1 VSSSSAS
8 TSAKPVER
16 AAEWIYQ
23 GVWGVLTSLFNVPR
37 DPPELPAYDGHE
49 PEKFKPSPNY
59 LAMQKFLF
67 WILLAIIDVV
77 IVGGWIALAIAQPL
91 VGGLLFVPMLI
102 VAVVPD
108 IMAYVAIHLRYDTMW
123 YVMSDRSIRI
133 RRGIW
138 IIHETTITFEN
149 IQNVTVSQGP
159 LQRWFGVATVVI
171 QTAGGGGGGGHPS
184 QQGGHSHMGMIEG
197 VADAPRLRDLFL
209 AKMGVSRGAGL
220 GDDHHH
226 LQERDPAEAAGAG
239 THADATAVGIGGR
252 AAGWTPAHII
262 ALREMLAEAKRA
274 NAAVG

>member
-1 VSSSSAS
+1 MSSSPAS
-8 TSAKPVER
+8 KAAKPVER

-23 GVWGVLTSLFNVPR
+23 GVWGVLSALFNVPR

-49 PEKFKPSPNY
+49 PEKFKPSPKY

-67 WILLAIIDVV
+67 WIVLVIIDVA
-77 IVGGWIALAIAQPL
+77 ILGGWIALAIAQPL
-91 VGGLLFVPMLI
+91 VGGLLFIPMLI

-108 IMAYVAIHLRYDTMW
+108 IIAYVAIHLRYDTMW

-184 QQGGHSHMGMIEG
+184 QQAGHSHMGLIEG
-197 VADAPRLRDLFL
+197 VADAPRLRDMFL
-209 AKMGVSRGAGL
+209 AKMRVSRGAGL
-220 GDDHHH
+220 GDDHHVEH
-226 LQERDPAEAAGAG
+226 HDVHTPQNGLDPAAALPPG
-239 THADATAVGIGGR
+239 TS
-252 AAGWTPAHII
+252 GWTPAHII
-262 ALREMLAEAKRA
+262 ALREMLVEAKRA
-274 NAAVG
+274 NAAVK